1 MVWVEILI
9 LFLVSALISA
19 AEMATFSARVERMRQ
34 AHEAGNH
41 AGRLVL
47 VYQRSPVAFL
57 AAGQLLATAANF
69 LLGAIISNQ
78 LTPIVTP
85 WFLAQSWI
93 QETHA
98 QPIASGLTLLVMTI
112 AALIVTNVIPKQIG
126 FDHADAI
133 ALWFAKPFYWLIRIT
148 RPLAWLV
155 SRTSK
160 IAEDA
165 VNRRARLGARVTEQ
179 DLLTLIREGIRSGA
193 IDKRESEFVQN
204 AFQLSERT
212 CGEVM
217 TPIAEIEALD
227 LNWDRKR
234 MEEAIRQSSHSY
246 LPVFRGGWEDTS
258 GLLRVRDWYCGED
271 VPLTSLLSELPR
283 LNEKQSAID
292 LFETLR
298 ARETKMTLVE
308 DENQAVVGV
317 ITLNDA
323 VTLGAGRMKSIEA

>member
-57 AAGQLLATAANF
+57 AAGQVLATAANF

-78 LTPIVTP
+78 LTPMVTP
-85 WFLAQSWI
+85 WFLSQPWI

-98 QPIASGLTLLVMTI
+98 QPLASGLTLVVMTI

-133 ALWFAKPFYWLIRIT
+133 ALWCARPFYWLIRIT

-160 IAEDA
+160 LAEDA
-165 VNRRARLGARVTEQ
+165 VNRRARLGARVTEK
-179 DLLTLIREGIRSGA
+179 DLLTLIREGIRIGA
-193 IDKRESEFVQN
+193 IDKRESEFVTN

-234 MEEAIRQSSHSY
+234 IEEAIRDSSHSY
-246 LPVFRGGWEDTS
+246 LPVFRGGWNDTA
-258 GLLRVRDWYCGED
+258 GLLRVRDWYCGGD

-308 DENQAVVGV
+308 DENQVVVGV

-323 VTLGAGRMKSIEA
+323 VTLVAGRMKSIEA